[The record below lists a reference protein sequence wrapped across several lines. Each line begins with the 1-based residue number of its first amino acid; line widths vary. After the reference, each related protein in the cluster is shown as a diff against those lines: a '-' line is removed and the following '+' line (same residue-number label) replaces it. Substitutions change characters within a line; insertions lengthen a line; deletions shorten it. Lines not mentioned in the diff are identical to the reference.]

1 MMQSLS
7 IGATGMLSQQLNV
20 DVISNNISN
29 MTTTGFK
36 RRRAEFQDLLYRN
49 LRRPG
54 ATSSSIGTIVPSGI
68 QIGAGV
74 KTASV
79 NRLHE
84 QGSMEVTN
92 NNLDL
97 AINGRGFFQIQRPDG
112 ETAYTRAGSFQL
124 NPDGDIVTGDGYLVE
139 PNITVPEDAIDISV
153 NENGE
158 VFVKLDGQIEPQN
171 VGQLQLVSFANP
183 AGLEAIGQN
192 LLLETPASGD
202 PTTGN
207 PGDDGFGRIEQG
219 TLELSNVDIVSEIT
233 RMITAQRAYE
243 MNSKVIQTSDEMLGE
258 IARMS

>member
-1 MMQSLS
+1 
-7 IGATGMLSQQLNV
+7 
-20 DVISNNISN
+20 
-29 MTTTGFK
+29 
-36 RRRAEFQDLLYRN
+36 
-49 LRRPG
+49 
-54 ATSSSIGTIVPSGI
+54 
-68 QIGAGV
+68 
-74 KTASV
+74 
-79 NRLHE
+79 
-84 QGSMEVTN
+84 MEVTN